1 MPFRFAYVCDLLQ
14 RLDDNQRARAGQ
26 KSSSNIIDQWFLS
39 HRGLLV
45 RTDFNASP
53 LLSTLLPEKR
63 SDRVYSIQSKS
74 LSRVVGRCLGLGL
87 SRKKELE
94 RWQEPGSGVDL
105 GDCVERILTTT
116 PNACSEDVTV
126 EEIDRALHR
135 IASGC
140 HFSSPSVRASRSS
153 GESVDRLLE
162 LGGLYRRV
170 PARDAKWLT
179 RLILKSYEPVVLEPT
194 TIYRG
199 LHPLL
204 PTILKVQDDFA
215 VAARFLQEH
224 VCRKGVT
231 GADLSRDDLALHLKP
246 KLGVKV
252 SRQTWLKGR
261 SIKHCLDMSRGRI
274 SCEEKL
280 DGEYCQIHIDLAKGR
295 NCIQIFSKSGK
306 DSTKDRAALH
316 EAIRKSLRIGD
327 KSCPLKKG
335 CILEGELLV
344 YDDNVQ
350 KILEFDKIRKHV
362 SRSGA
367 FLGTEQ
373 DSQAHPHE
381 HLMIVYFD
389 ALMIDDESLLGVRQ
403 SQRFKRLK
411 ELITCVQGHSQ
422 LVRRHIIDCDRQ
434 SAASDLRRIFAQC
447 ITERRE
453 GLVLKADDPYF
464 DFSTKKR
471 PYGSCCIKLKKEYIG
486 GFGDVGDFAVVGAR
500 YEASKAKTFDMPHV
514 KWTHFYIGCLENK
527 DEVQRWNRTPRFVVT
542 NVVELNATQ
551 MQSFIKQANPRFTT
565 MDENESIVL
574 RIAPGIDNGNRPS
587 AIFTDPPIFD
597 IRCFNF
603 HRERNTDFLAPRF
616 PMVNKIHFDRS
627 YVDVLSFEELQDMAR
642 LEKEM
647 PPQADS
653 QELLG
658 WIAALEQADPRG
670 VQLHGASQTTTISAI
685 STARTPSSAESSRP
699 SQPGHDEALPVPESP
714 LTAMRRAQAAGRR
727 SAAEPL
733 TPPRSSALMPSAA
746 KASESIRDAGP
757 SKKRPA
763 DSSTKTP
770 RLSKA
775 RKVTPTGSLNSSSPI
790 RSASGSQA
798 TPRETLGDITHSSQS
813 RDNAGSAQSRRIV
826 SVHSFCMPSLENRPS
841 TISLSGLSTAT
852 TSTSFRTAPESCPD
866 PVTVGTSHAQSF
878 NTGPAPALPAESDEN
893 QGHKVCIYSGDACPL
908 RDMSFLL
915 APCIASMPWLS
926 EDLFSVHGISDFVT
940 HVSHWKNSC
949 QMSSGISSTVASH
962 MQSRMQ
968 GRTPRRKKFA
978 LVESRRKGAVDTLFQ
993 DIQAAQLQ
1001 RRNGKREWIPVFD
1014 WRVMEEL
1021 TREEEK
1027 HRCVAGK
1034 LEERFDSKSKR
1045 SIWNKH
1051 WVGLA

>member
-14 RLDDNQRARAGQ
+14 RLDDNQRTRAGQ
-26 KSSSNIIDQWFLS
+26 VINSNIIDQWFSS

-45 RTDFNASP
+45 RADFNASP

-63 SDRVYSIQSKS
+63 SDRIYSIQSRS
-74 LSRVVGRCLGLGL
+74 HSRVVGRCLGLGL
-87 SRKKELE
+87 SRRKELE
-94 RWQEPGSGVDL
+94 RWQEPGSGMDL

-116 PNACSEDVTV
+116 PNACSDDVTV

-153 GESVDRLLE
+153 GESIDRLLE
-162 LGGLYRRV
+162 LGALYRRV
-170 PARDAKWLT
+170 SARDAKWLT
-179 RLILKSYEPVVLEPT
+179 RLILKNYEPVVLEPT
-194 TIYRG
+194 TIYRA

-215 VAARFLQEH
+215 VAGRFLQDH
-224 VCRKGVT
+224 VRRRGVT

-252 SRQTWLKGR
+252 SRLTWLKGR
-261 SIKHCLDMSRGRI
+261 SIKHCLDMCRGRI

-280 DGEYCQIHIDLAKGR
+280 DGEYCQIHIDLTKGR

-316 EAIRKSLRIGD
+316 EAIRRSLRIGD
-327 KSCPLKKG
+327 RSCPLKKG

-344 YDDNVQ
+344 YDDNQQ

-362 SRSGA
+362 SRSGV
-367 FLGTEQ
+367 FLGIEQ

-381 HLMIVYFD
+381 HLMIIYFD
-389 ALMIDDESLLGVRQ
+389 ALMIDDDSLLGIRQ
-403 SQRFKRLK
+403 SQRFKRLE

-422 LVRRHIIDCDRQ
+422 LVRRHIIDCDRPT
-434 SAASDLRRIFAQC
+434 AASDLRRIFAQC

-500 YEASKAKTFDMPHV
+500 YDASKAKALGLSNL

-527 DEVQRWNRTPRFVVT
+527 DEVERWHRKPRFVVT

-551 MQSFIKQANPRFTT
+551 MKAFITHASPSFTT
-565 MDENESIVL
+565 EDQNESIIL
-574 RIAPGIDNGNRPS
+574 KIAPGIDNGKRPS
-587 AIFTDPPIFD
+587 AVFTNPPVFD

-603 HRERNTDFLAPRF
+603 HRGGNTDFLAPRF

-627 YVDVLSFEELQDMAR
+627 YLDVISFQELQDMAK

-647 PPQADS
+647 PPQTDS
-653 QELLG
+653 QELLS
-658 WIAALEQADPRG
+658 WIAALEHADPG
-670 VQLHGASQTTTISAI
+670 GMQLHGTSQTTTISAI
-685 STARTPSSAESSRP
+685 STVRTPSSAESSRP
-699 SQPGHDEALPVPESP
+699 SQPGYDEVPPVPESP
-714 LTAMRRAQAAGRR
+714 LAAMRRTQTARPNSAGG
-727 SAAEPL
+727 PL
-733 TPPRSSALMPSAA
+733 TPPTSSALMPPAA
-746 KASESIRDAGP
+746 KASESVHDGVLMR
-757 SKKRPA
+757 KRPPERLPG
-763 DSSTKTP
+763 TP
-770 RLSKA
+770 RRSKA
-775 RKVTPTGSLNSSSPI
+775 RRVTPTGSMNSSSPV
-790 RSASGSQA
+790 RSASSSQV
-798 TPRETLGDITHSSQS
+798 TPREALGDITHSSQS
-813 RDNAGSAQSRRIV
+813 RDNAGTAPSRRLAG
-826 SVHSFCMPSLENRPS
+826 VHSFYMPSLDNRPF
-841 TISLSGLSTAT
+841 TISLSSLSPTT
-852 TSTSFRTAPESCPD
+852 TSASLRNAPESCPCPITLD
-866 PVTVGTSHAQSF
+866 NPPFQSF
-878 NTGPAPALPAESDEN
+878 NMGSAPAPPGEAGGT
-893 QGHKVCIYSGDACPL
+893 QGSRACIYSGDACPL
-908 RDMSFLL
+908 RNMSFLL
-915 APCIASMPWLS
+915 APCIASMPWLT
-926 EDLFSVHGISDFVT
+926 EDLFSVHGITDFVT
-940 HVSHWKNSC
+940 DLSHWKSLD
-949 QMSSGISSTVASH
+949 QHSSGLGKVTSLTQPH
-962 MQSRMQ
+962 TQ
-968 GRTPRRKKFA
+968 GGAPRWKRFA
-978 LVESRRKGAVDTLFQ
+978 LVESRRKGAVDSLFQ
-993 DIQAAQLQ
+993 DVQAAQLR

-1021 TREEEK
+1021 TREEER
-1027 HRCVAGK
+1027 HHCVAGK
-1034 LEERFDSKSKR
+1034 LEERFDSRSKR